1 VNEALSAAAWRP
13 DVYLRF
19 ADDRLRPGFDLL
31 AQVGDLPPGPVYDL
45 GCGAGQHARAMAR
58 LWPDRVVT
66 GVDSSREMLAKAAA
80 LGPGPVQWAEGDI
93 ATWTPAG
100 PPPALIFSNAAIQ
113 WLDGHQALLT
123 RLLGLLAP
131 SGMLAVQMPR
141 NDGSPSQTLMRDLA
155 AESPWRDTLAGA
167 RLLKPVVE
175 PEVYFDWLVAAGA
188 KDLNVWQSEFIHVLN
203 GEDAVYDWI
212 SSTAL
217 RPVLERLSD
226 AALDSYT
233 AELKRRLRAAYPMRP
248 DGTVLFRFLRLFFV
262 ARRPA

>member
-1 VNEALSAAAWRP
+1 MSGVGGAWRP

-31 AQVGDLPPGPVYDL
+31 AQVGDLPAGPVYDL

-58 LWPDRVVT
+58 RWPDRAVT
-66 GVDSSREMLAKAAA
+66 GVDSSRDMLAKAVA
-80 LGPGPVQWAEGDI
+80 LGGPDPVAWAQGDI
-93 ATWTPAG
+93 ATWAPAG
-100 PPPALIFSNAAIQ
+100 AAPALIFSNAAIQ
-113 WLDGHQALLT
+113 WLDGHRALLT

-131 SGMLAVQMPR
+131 GGVLAVQMPR
-141 NDGSPSQTLMRDLA
+141 NDASPSQTLMRDLA
-155 AESPWRDTLAGA
+155 AEPPYRDALAGA

-175 PEVYFDWLVAAGA
+175 PEVYFDWLAAAGA
-188 KDLNVWQSEFIHVLN
+188 TDLNLWQSEFIHVLK

-217 RPVLERLSD
+217 RPVLERLSG
-226 AALDSYT
+226 AALEGYT
-233 AELKRRLRAAYPMRP
+233 AELKRRLRTAYPMRP

-262 ARRPA
+262 ARRG